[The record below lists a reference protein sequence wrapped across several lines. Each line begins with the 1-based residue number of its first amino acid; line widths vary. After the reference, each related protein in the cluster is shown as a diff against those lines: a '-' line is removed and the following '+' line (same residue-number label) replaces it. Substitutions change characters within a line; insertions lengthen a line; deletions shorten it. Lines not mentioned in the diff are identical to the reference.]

1 MIRMRASQL
10 ISIGVFTAAVVLT
23 LYAWSDRIRSANGV
37 KEGFDNPLDPL
48 ALPKPAESITVPDT
62 PTDADAVVA
71 HKILLLY
78 TTQNLEKGLRFIKAI
93 GRQFFEPPFS
103 IRTDINPLTL
113 TNNYMSPLQIV

>member
-1 MIRMRASQL
+1 MRASQL
-10 ISIGVFTAAVVLT
+10 ISIGLFTAAVVLT
-23 LYAWSDRIRSANGV
+23 LYAWNDRIRNARGLLT
-37 KEGFDNPLDPL
+37 EAFDNPVDPL
-48 ALPKPAESITVPDT
+48 ALPKPSQSITIPDT
-62 PTDADAVVA
+62 PTDADAVAA

-113 TNNYMSPLQIV
+113 TNNYVSPLQIV